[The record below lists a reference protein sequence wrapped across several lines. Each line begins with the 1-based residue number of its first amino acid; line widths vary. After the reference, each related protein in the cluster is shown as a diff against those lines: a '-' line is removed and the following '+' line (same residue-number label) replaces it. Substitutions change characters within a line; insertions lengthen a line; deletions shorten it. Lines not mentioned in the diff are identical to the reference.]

1 MRIEGFEPSQETD
14 GDYQMYKWP
23 LGPDIVE
30 ECKAVATMP
39 AVDPDSWMP
48 LFDPSD
54 FNKAHGPLEV
64 EHYQLPVD
72 DLKTWAD

>member
-1 MRIEGFEPSQETD
+1 M
-14 GDYQMYKWP
+14 
-23 LGPDIVE
+23 
-30 ECKAVATMP
+30 ATMP
-39 AVDPDSWMP
+39 AVDPESWMP

-64 EHYQLPVD
+64 EDYRLPVD